1 MDFRDRLRGLLG
13 GRRGPVP
20 PDVQRERPEQ
30 PWDWELRPWPRD
42 HALAGP
48 SGRLLLD
55 LGAGVRL
62 YEHSF
67 SVGERIFSRRRYPS
81 QGLQRLR
88 PPDPDE
94 PSGWLDTLPS
104 PEDLQAQVPERRE
117 VFLHFT
123 PAMAVTLERI
133 ATLGERARR
142 QRRGLFVLL
151 TGPTGC
157 GKTTMAKTY
166 CWLAN
171 QPCVEITF
179 SGDTTLSDFLRS
191 TEVIADRGGQST
203 FTALGPLL
211 DAMLSGK
218 IVVLNEINMAQPDL
232 LSVLFQAMD
241 TGWLVVS
248 GTHSGNFE
256 IQMHPDFGIIATAN
270 PNYTGTSEMG
280 ESLERRF
287 GRGLGLVP
295 MDFVPPDEEAEAV
308 LHELE
313 LARPEGWEAWPPFDL
328 EACRRVT
335 RCVAE
340 LRSDAA
346 MGEALRNR
354 LSTRVI
360 VHWLAVAGLSGM
372 PLERVAERAVLP
384 LVPEEARP
392 ATLARILTAVQSI
405 GPKRQGPVRPWPL
418 TVGPEL
424 VVPVSALVGAGPR
437 RRSGAPASGMASPW
451 LQRTAPTIYRLR
463 HALTLED
470 GTRVL
475 VAEALRQRE
484 DGARVPLGLKLRAY
498 GPDGRRISDPAV
510 LAALEQRLRAEYGL
524 NVPQP
529 LGRRV
534 TPDEALPCLTDTML
548 EALRLLDAAVRL
560 GRPVLLRGPTGC
572 GKSALARTLAYLEQ
586 APFVEFSFTGETA
599 KSDLAASRRLV
610 GGVTR
615 WTEEAFLEALTGGA
629 TVLVNDYNVAYPDV
643 HSLINSLFDKGGRI
657 TLPNGVTRR
666 LHPRSRL
673 VATARPDGPGVKPLN
688 EGVENRFAAII
699 SLDYPRPAEEAAV
712 LSFVAADGI
721 LPRYRL
727 EPITELI
734 GYCRRVV
741 SGAPPPDPAFPL
753 PEVSDDIL
761 RDAARTLALSTAELV
776 ALARH
781 VDSWDGFIEGLRTAV
796 LEHASPHAVAVLEPA
811 LVQAGVL

>member
-13 GRRGPVP
+13 GRRGPAP
-20 PDVQRERPEQ
+20 SDTPRERPE
-30 PWDWELRPWPRD
+30 PSWEPPA
-42 HALAGP
+42 HTPAGP

-62 YEHSF
+62 YEYAF
-67 SVGERIFSRRRYPS
+67 AVGERVFSRRRYPS
-81 QGLQRLR
+81 HSLERLR
-88 PPDPDE
+88 PPDPAE
-94 PSGWLDTLPS
+94 PQGWLETLPS

-123 PAMAVTLERI
+123 PAMAATLERI
-133 ATLGERARR
+133 ALLGARARR

-191 TEVIADRGGQST
+191 TEVMADGGGQST

-211 DAMLSGK
+211 DAMLTGK

-248 GTHSGNFE
+248 GTQSGNFE

-295 MDFVPPDEEAEAV
+295 MDFVPPEEEAEAV

-313 LARPEGWEAWPPFDL
+313 LLRPAGWEAWPPFDL

-335 RCVAE
+335 ACVAE
-340 LRSDAA
+340 LRADAA

-354 LSTRVI
+354 LSTRVM
-360 VHWLAVAGLSGM
+360 VHWLAVAGLSGL

-384 LVPEEARP
+384 LVPEEARE
-392 ATLARILTAVQSI
+392 ATLARLLPAVQHI

-418 TVGPEL
+418 TAGSEL
-424 VVPVSALVGAGPR
+424 VVPVSILDGSPGRRRCGAGTMGTASSWAAR
-437 RRSGAPASGMASPW
+437 APD
-451 LQRTAPTIYRLR
+451 APVIYRLR

-475 VAEALRQRE
+475 VAEALRQRD

-498 GPDGRRISDPAV
+498 GRDGRRITDPAH
-510 LAALEQRLRAEYGL
+510 LAVLEQRLRAEYGL

-529 LGRRV
+529 LGRQV
-534 TPDEALPCLTDTML
+534 TPDEILPCLTDAML

-586 APFVEFSFTGETA
+586 APLVEFSFTGETA

-666 LHPRSRL
+666 LHPQSRL

-688 EGVENRFAAII
+688 EGVENRFGAII
-699 SLDYPRPAEEAAV
+699 GLDYPRPAEEAA
-712 LSFVAADGI
+712 LLCFVAADGA

-727 EPITELI
+727 QPITELI

-741 SGAPPPDPAFPL
+741 AGAPPADPAFPL

-761 RDAARTLALSTAELV
+761 RDATRTLALSTAELV
-776 ALARH
+776 ALARQA
-781 VDSWDGFIEGLRTAV
+781 DSWDAFIEGLRTAV
-796 LEHASPHAVAVLEPA
+796 LEHATPHAVAVLEPA

>member
-13 GRRGPVP
+13 GRRGPAP
-20 PDVQRERPEQ
+20 PDTLRERPE
-30 PWDWELRPWPRD
+30 PSWEPRVWTPG
-42 HALAGP
+42 HAPAGP

-62 YEHSF
+62 YEYAF
-67 SVGERIFSRRRYPS
+67 AVGERIFSRRRYPS
-81 QGLQRLR
+81 HRLERLR
-88 PPDPDE
+88 PADPVE
-94 PSGWLDTLPS
+94 PSGWLESLPS

-123 PAMAVTLERI
+123 PAMAATLERI
-133 ATLGERARR
+133 ALLGARARQ

-191 TEVIADRGGQST
+191 TEVTADGGGQST

-211 DAMLSGK
+211 DAMLCGK

-248 GTHSGNFE
+248 GTQSGNFE

-295 MDFVPPDEEAEAV
+295 MDFVPPEEEAEAV

-313 LARPEGWEAWPPFDL
+313 LLRPAGWEAWPPFDL

-335 RCVAE
+335 ACVAE
-340 LRSDAA
+340 LRADAA

-360 VHWLAVAGLSGM
+360 VHWLAVAGLSGL

-384 LVPEEARP
+384 LVPEEARA
-392 ATLARILTAVQSI
+392 ATLARLLPAVQSI

-418 TVGPEL
+418 TAGPDQ
-424 VVPVSALVGAGPR
+424 VVPVAVLTGATAQ
-437 RRSGAPASGMASPW
+437 RRSAPARGAAAWP
-451 LQRTAPTIYRLR
+451 APSAPVLYRLR

-475 VAEALRQRE
+475 VAEALRQRD

-498 GPDGRRISDPAV
+498 GPDGRRISDPAQ
-510 LAALEQRLRAEYGL
+510 LAALEQRLRAEHGL

-529 LGRRV
+529 LGRHV
-534 TPDEALPCLTDTML
+534 TPDEILPCLTDAML

-586 APFVEFSFTGETA
+586 APLVEFSFTGETA

-666 LHPRSRL
+666 LHPQSRL

-688 EGVENRFAAII
+688 EGVENRFGAII
-699 SLDYPRPAEEAAV
+699 GLHYPRPAEEAAL
-712 LSFVAADGI
+712 LSFVAADGA

-727 EPITELI
+727 QPITELI

-741 SGAPPPDPAFPL
+741 AGAPPADPAFPL

-781 VDSWDGFIEGLRTAV
+781 AGGWDAFVEGLRTAV